1 MTTFSFRSID
11 VSAPVS
17 SDPYVS
23 VSGVDAAGEAVGSY
37 GYTDGDGD
45 SYFHGFTA
53 TGSVGTT
60 FDPPGSSNTDGIG
73 ITSGGEIFGSYVDE
87 ENRQHGFVVI
97 NGVFQQIDAF
107 LASTTV
113 VAGVTNAGTIFG
125 TYVDEFGSGIHG
137 FIDNNGSFTTLD
149 VPGAS
154 TTSISGINA
163 AGEIVGSYTGAGG
176 QDHGFADIGGTFA
189 TIDPA
194 GSISTSLVGVS
205 ATGELAG
212 NYQNSSNV
220 GNGFLDNNGIITTIV
235 IPGAT
240 DTGISAIN
248 SAGEVVGYYADS
260 VGNVHGFINQNGV
273 TTTLDIP
280 GATETDIYGVND
292 SGVISGFYNDSS
304 YTQTGFVGVPEVP
317 NGIVVSGTTSDVIQ
331 GGSPA
336 TLLTGVTIT
345 DSGKTNLAGATVKIA
360 NGGNSVPGDELYVNG
375 QQSGALGNGVTA
387 SWSGVTGTLTLTGSA
402 TLAVYDALLGEVTY
416 QDGGTDPSTGAHPGR
431 MVTWTVNDGTTS
443 FSTTSQVA
451 VDRSPVANNDA
462 GSDMAGATL
471 TVGAVGGVLSNDSDP
486 DGDPLTVT
494 GVSDSAHGAGTL
506 AQPLAGAYGHLTLNP
521 SGSYSYVADMTSAI
535 NSAPTGSHPQDAFT
549 YTVSD
554 GKGGSASAVLD
565 ITLDRPP
572 AVTTSNLTE
581 VPDRTLAASS
591 LFTAID
597 PDGAPITAYEFWDS
611 TRDPNSGHFYLN
623 GAQQAA
629 GTIIEVPASQ
639 LGQLTFATGTDG
651 NALQVRAFDGV
662 SWSASD
668 TAAWAPFNVNIAAS
682 PPVMPPVVTTSN
694 LTELPGQTL
703 AASSLFAVTDPGG
716 LPITEYE
723 FWDSTRDPNSGHF
736 YLNGAQQAPGTII
749 EVSASQLGQLTFQ
762 TGTISNAL
770 QVRAF
775 DGSNWSAGDAAAW
788 APFNVNISS
797 APPPSL
803 PVVTTSNLTELP
815 GQTLAPSSL
824 FAVTDPGGHPITEY
838 EFWDSTRDPNSGHF
852 YLNGAQQAPATII
865 EVPASQLSQ
874 LTFVTGTVSNA
885 LQVRAFDGSNWSAGD
900 AAAWAPFS
908 LNIAAPPPPVM
919 TTSNFGT
926 PPNQTFAAASLFAVS
941 DPNGYAITEYQF
953 WDSTRDPA
961 SGHFYINGVQQAPG
975 TVIDVPASQLG
986 AVTFVA
992 GTVSNALQVRAFDGV
1007 SWSAGDT
1014 AAWAPF
1020 SVTAAAVPAT
1030 IGAGQT
1036 LELGSLF
1043 SGTISFAG
1051 ATGTLKID
1059 NSSSFSGKIAGQLA
1073 IGDVLDL
1080 TDVTAGAAAT
1090 IGYTGN
1096 NSPGTLTVSDG
1107 IHTASI
1113 ALLGNYSLANFTAAS
1128 DGHGGTSV
1136 VDPPLAPWQGGAA
1149 PSGNFATDPAGPQG
1163 GLNQQMALLN
1173 QTLASFAPSDWGSG
1187 STPNAPLAYEP
1198 AQQSSL
1204 AQPIASQQHA

>member
-1 MTTFSFRSID
+1 MTTFSFKSID
-11 VSAPVS
+11 VSAPIS

-53 TGSVGTT
+53 TGTVGTT
-60 FDPPGSSNTDGIG
+60 FDPPGSSNTNGIG
-73 ITSGGEIFGSYVDE
+73 ITAGGEIFGDYVDQF
-87 ENRQHGFVVI
+87 NRQHGFVDI
-97 NGVFQQIDAF
+97 NGVFQQIDVS
-107 LASTTV
+107 LASSTV
-113 VAGVTNAGTIFG
+113 VDGVTNAGTIFG

-137 FIDNNGSFTTLD
+137 FIDSNGSFTTLD

-154 TTSISGINA
+154 ATSISGINA
-163 AGEIVGSYTGAGG
+163 AGEIVGSYTDTSGRG
-176 QDHGFADIGGTFA
+176 HGFADISGTFA

-205 ATGELAG
+205 AGGEVAG
-212 NYQNSSNV
+212 NYENSSSVN
-220 GNGFLDNNGIITTIV
+220 NGFVDNNGVITTIV

-240 DTGISAIN
+240 DTGVSAIN

-260 VGNVHGFINQNGV
+260 LGNVHGFINQNGV
-273 TTTLDIP
+273 TTTLDVP

-292 SGVISGFYNDSS
+292 SGVISGFYDDSS
-304 YTQTGFVGVPEVP
+304 YTQHGFVGVPVVP
-317 NGIVVSGTTSDVIQ
+317 NGIVVSGVTSDVLQ
-331 GGSPA
+331 GGPPG
-336 TLLTGVTIT
+336 TLLTGATIT
-345 DSGKTNLAGATVKIA
+345 DSGKTNLASATIKIA
-360 NGGNSVPGDELYVNG
+360 NGSGNSVAGDELYVDG

-387 SWSGVTGTLTLTGSA
+387 SWSGATGTLTLTGSA

-416 QDGGTDPSTGAHPGR
+416 QDGGTDSSTSGHPGR
-431 MVTWTVNDGTTS
+431 TVTWTVNDGTSS
-443 FSTTSQVA
+443 FGTTSQIA
-451 VDRSPVANNDA
+451 VDRSPVAGSDA
-462 GSDMAGATL
+462 GTDVAGTTL
-471 TVGAVGGVLSNDSDP
+471 TVSAVGGVLSNDTDL

-494 GVSDSAHGAGTL
+494 GVSDSAHGAGML

-521 SGSYSYVADMTSAI
+521 NGGYSYVADMTSAI
-535 NSAPTGSHPQDAFT
+535 NSAPTGSHPQDVFN

-572 AVTTSNLTE
+572 LVTTSNLTE
-581 VPDRTLAASS
+581 WPSQMLAASS

-597 PDGAPITAYEFWDS
+597 PDGAPITEYEFWDS

-629 GTIIEVPASQ
+629 GTIIEVSASR

-668 TAAWAPFNVNIAAS
+668 TAAWAPFSLGISA
-682 PPVMPPVVTTSN
+682 PPPPVVTTSN
-694 LTELPGQTL
+694 LTESPDQTL
-703 AASSLFAVTDPGG
+703 MASSLFGVTDPGG
-716 LPITEYE
+716 KPITAYE

-736 YLNGAQQAPGTII
+736 YLNGAEQAPGTII
-749 EVSASQLGQLTFQ
+749 EVSASQLGQLTFL
-762 TGTISNAL
+762 TGTVSNAL

-788 APFNVNISS
+788 APFNVNIAA
-797 APPPSL
+797 APP
-803 PVVTTSNLTELP
+803 PVVTTANFSTPPN
-815 GQTLAPSSL
+815 QTFAAASL
-824 FAVTDPGGHPITEY
+824 FAVTDPGGKPITEY

-852 YLNGAQQAPATII
+852 YLNGAEQAPGTII
-865 EVPASQLSQ
+865 EVPASQLSK

-885 LQVRAFDGSNWSAGD
+885 LQVRAFDGSN
-900 AAAWAPFS
+900 
-908 LNIAAPPPPVM
+908 
-919 TTSNFGT
+919 
-926 PPNQTFAAASLFAVS
+926 
-941 DPNGYAITEYQF
+941 
-953 WDSTRDPA
+953 
-961 SGHFYINGVQQAPG
+961 
-975 TVIDVPASQLG
+975 
-986 AVTFVA
+986 
-992 GTVSNALQVRAFDGV
+992 
-1007 SWSAGDT
+1007 WSAGDT

-1043 SGTISFAG
+1043 SGTVSFAG

-1080 TDVTAGAAAT
+1080 ADVTAGAGAT
-1090 IGYTGN
+1090 IGYSGN
-1096 NSPGTLTVSDG
+1096 NSPGTLTVGDG
-1107 IHTASI
+1107 TRTASI
-1113 ALLGNYSLANFTAAS
+1113 ALTGNYSLANFTVAS

-1136 VDPPLAPWQGGAA
+1136 VDPPLPGRQGGAA
-1149 PSGNFATDPAGPQG
+1149 PSEEAAGPQG
-1163 GLNQQMALLN
+1163 GLNQQMALLS
-1173 QTLASFAPSDWGSG
+1173 QTLASFAPSDWGG
-1187 STPNAPLAYEP
+1187 GGTPNAPLAYESG
-1198 AQQSSL
+1198 QQSSL